1 MAKAEAKN
9 NDTAKKEEKKTVE
22 VVTSGQ
28 YIKDLSFEN
37 PCAPE
42 IYTINPLKPEIKVSV
57 DINAKKLQ
65 ENTFE
70 VELVINATAEHNK
83 KVMFILE
90 LNYAG
95 IFTIKNPANEQQLQE
110 ILFVYCPSLMFPF
123 ARRII
128 ADTTRDA
135 SMPPLML
142 NTINFGALYESRKDS
157 IKKTK

>member
-1 MAKAEAKN
+1 MVK
-9 NDTAKKEEKKTVE
+9 TEEKKTVE
-22 VVTSGQ
+22 VVSNGQ

-42 IYTINPLKPEIKVSV
+42 IYTIKPLKPEIKVSV
-57 DINAKKLQ
+57 DINVKKLQ
-65 ENTFE
+65 EEAYE
-70 VELVINATAEHNK
+70 VELVINATAEHDK
-83 KVMFILE
+83 KVMFIIE

-95 IFTIKNPANEQQLQE
+95 IFIVKNLTEEEELKK
-110 ILFVYCPSLMFPF
+110 ILFVYCPSLLFPF

-142 NTINFGALYESRKDS
+142 DTINFGALYESRKDS

>member
-1 MAKAEAKN
+1 MTK
-9 NDTAKKEEKKTVE
+9 TEEKKTVE
-22 VVTSGQ
+22 VATGGQ

-42 IYTINPLKPEIKVSV
+42 IYTIKPLKPEIKISV
-57 DINAKKLQ
+57 DINVKKLQ
-65 ENTFE
+65 EETFE

-83 KVMFILE
+83 KAMFIIE

-95 IFTIKNPANEQQLQE
+95 IFTIKNPVNEQQLQE
-110 ILFVYCPSLMFPF
+110 ILFVYCPSLLFPF

-128 ADTTRDA
+128 ADTTKDA

-142 NTINFGALYESRKDS
+142 DTINFGALYESRKDS

>member
-1 MAKAEAKN
+1 MVK
-9 NDTAKKEEKKTVE
+9 TEEKKTVE
-22 VVTSGQ
+22 VVSNGQ

-42 IYTINPLKPEIKVSV
+42 IYTIKPLKPEIKVSV
-57 DINAKKLQ
+57 DINVKKLQ
-65 ENTFE
+65 EETFE

-83 KVMFILE
+83 KAMFIIE

-95 IFTIKNPANEQQLQE
+95 IFIVKNLTEEEELKK
-110 ILFVYCPSLMFPF
+110 ILFVYCPSLLFPF

-142 NTINFGALYESRKDS
+142 DTINFGALYESRKDS